1 MPEFTIATTWTHT
14 WVGEPYAHRGFKK
27 LSLGLLPFL
36 DYANENK
43 CFSYN
48 KISLILKYPVSHI
61 FSINTS
67 NMPIY

>member
-1 MPEFTIATTWTHT
+1 MPEFTIAPTWTHV

-27 LSLGLLPFL
+27 LNLGLLPFL

-48 KISLILKYPVSHI
+48 KISLILKYP
-61 FSINTS
+61 
-67 NMPIY
+67 